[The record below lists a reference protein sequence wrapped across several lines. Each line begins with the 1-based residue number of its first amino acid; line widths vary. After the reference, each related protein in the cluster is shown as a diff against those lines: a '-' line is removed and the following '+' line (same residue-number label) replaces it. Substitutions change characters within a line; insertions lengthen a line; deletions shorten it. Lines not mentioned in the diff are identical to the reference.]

1 MNMRVL
7 GTSHWL
13 LNLRQSLSIDRH
25 VFLLD
30 RKITYITCGYRKVRC
45 ITRDNV
51 QDAPPKVEEKTWK
64 KPQVH

>member
-1 MNMRVL
+1 MKVHNKIMQHQQNNNYIRKDS
-7 GTSHWL
+7 TQT
-13 LNLRQSLSIDRH
+13 QSKRH
-25 VFLLD
+25 
-30 RKITYITCGYRKVRC
+30 YRKVRC